1 MSTYS
6 TSSIP
11 QGIAIYANATL
22 FPVTAQDGEQAVAAD
37 TNTLYIYDTSVP
49 GWQAVANPGAAIAI
63 DALTGEVTATGPGV
77 VAATITN
84 AAVTNAKLAAM
95 ADNTVKGNKS
105 GAPASPSDLALSSV
119 TEAVSSVL
127 TISNG
132 SKTVVS
138 AADLTIEVKQSS
150 AVQSGYLS
158 SADWSTFNSKQ
169 NALTFGN
176 LTGDVNA
183 NISISGG
190 TGAVIGAGASISQSA
205 ATALVSGYL
214 SSTDWSTFN
223 NKVSSVG
230 ASAPIAS
237 SGGTTPTI
245 SISQSGVATDG
256 YLSSADWNTFNSKQ
270 PAGNY
275 ITALTSDVTAT
286 GPGSVAATV
295 AFVGGKTSSEVATSV
310 TDTQNA
316 TALSTAS
323 TLMERDGSGETALDG
338 LSLDGSTSGAIKLQA
353 AATTT
358 NYTVKL
364 PSAQGAASTFLQN
377 DGSGNLSWVAP
388 SSLPSQTG
396 NQYKV
401 LATDGSA
408 ASWQF
413 AGLGDGSLG
422 TNNIILGRP
431 KPTSFT
437 TANNNTI
444 ISTSTTNTITSAQDN
459 VIIAGGGN
467 ALTSG
472 SRTILVGDYGSSLT
486 SGTEI
491 VAIGWKSTGTGINSG
506 SAFQSVAIGTRGVCG
521 SSCVAIGDIAQAT
534 NTSVAI
540 GQSCGNNGG
549 SDGVTVGNSA
559 GGFGTSRIVCVG
571 SGAVARG
578 GGDGVSIG
586 YRAGG
591 AGVGTDTGG
600 FNTCVGSNAG
610 FGMNSVSAA
619 RNVFLGYFAGR
630 YNTNQ
635 ADELFIDNRDRTN
648 YANQQTNSLIYGTF
662 NATAGSQTLFVNAK
676 QTVRRTTSATN
687 TVTPVLQLDSESSG
701 TPANGIGVSLEM
713 AAETAAG
720 NTEIGVVLEAVTT
733 DVTSTSEDFDLV
745 VKNMAAGATA
755 AETLRVAS
763 TGDVTAKTGNILI
776 DTAGKGLTV
785 KSGSNAKIG
794 VTGAFP
800 GGNPNT
806 VTVSNTSVTSNS
818 IILVSAMSFTGGLTG
833 APYVSAITASTSF
846 VITVPDNSFTGTVG
860 WVIVEQS

>member
-77 VAATITN
+77 VAATIS
-84 AAVTNAKLAAM
+84 AGAVTNAKLAAM

-105 GAPASPSDLALSSV
+105 GAPASPSDLALSNV

-158 SADWSTFNSKQ
+158 SGDWSTFS
-169 NALTFGN
+169 
-176 LTGDVNA
+176 
-183 NISISGG
+183 
-190 TGAVIGAGASISQSA
+190 
-205 ATALVSGYL
+205 
-214 SSTDWSTFN
+214 

-230 ASAPIAS
+230 ATAPIAS

-245 SISQSGVATDG
+245 SISQSGAATDG

-377 DGSGNLSWVAP
+377 DGSGNLAWTAVP
-388 SSLPSQTG
+388 NELPVQTG
-396 NQYKV
+396 NVDKV
-401 LATDGSA
+401 LATNGTSA
-408 ASWQF
+408 TWQF
-413 AGLGDGSLG
+413 AGLGSGAFSS
-422 TNNIILGRP
+422 NIILGRGA
-431 KPTSFT
+431 S
-437 TANNNTI
+437 AGLGGNNII
-444 ISTSTTNTITSAQDN
+444 ISTGGSF
-459 VIIAGGGN
+459 AGQ
-467 ALTSG
+467 S
-472 SRTILVGDYGSSLT
+472 D
-486 SGTEI
+486 
-491 VAIGWKSTGTGINSG
+491 
-506 SAFQSVAIGTRGVCG
+506 SVAIGAVVTCTGNNAI
-521 SSCVAIGDIAQAT
+521 AIGRSAQGTAGNTVAVGYIAVAT
-534 NTSVAI
+534 GSGNMALGANARATSGSNSVAV
-540 GQSCGNNGG
+540 GPSAFQTSTNYGLAVGAESGG
-549 SDGVTVGNSA
+549 VFN
-559 GGFGTSRIVCVG
+559 
-571 SGAVARG
+571 VAT
-578 GGDGVSIG
+578 GD
-586 YRAGG
+586 
-591 AGVGTDTGG
+591 
-600 FNTCVGSNAG
+600 FNTCVGAKSGTALN
-610 FGMNSVSAA
+610 NTSAT
-619 RNVFLGYFAGR
+619 RNVFLGYYAGGR
-630 YNTNQ
+630 STTQANEFFVDNQ
-635 ADELFIDNRDRTN
+635 DRTT
-648 YANQQTNSLIYGTF
+648 YANQQTDSLLYGTF
-662 NATAGSQTLFVNAK
+662 NATVGSQRLRINAQVNLPQGEKHASLHGQVGTLDVITATVNNYYIGVDSSLAAKTVNLPAAATAGAGFVLSIKDEGGLAGTNNITIDANGAELIDGAATQPINANYG
-676 QTVRRTTSATN
+676 SLN
-687 TVTPVLQLDSESSG
+687 LMCSG
-701 TPANGIGVSLEM
+701 TAW
-713 AAETAAG
+713 
-720 NTEIGVVLEAVTT
+720 
-733 DVTSTSEDFDLV
+733 F
-745 VKNMAAGATA
+745 
-755 AETLRVAS
+755 
-763 TGDVTAKTGNILI
+763 
-776 DTAGKGLTV
+776 
-785 KSGSNAKIG
+785 
-794 VTGAFP
+794 
-800 GGNPNT
+800 
-806 VTVSNTSVTSNS
+806 
-818 IILVSAMSFTGGLTG
+818 II
-833 APYVSAITASTSF
+833 
-846 VITVPDNSFTGTVG
+846 
-860 WVIVEQS
+860 